1 LDEKVKKIKKM
12 RYNSKEEERKMR
24 PITVSEIEKQL
35 EKLPQEKLAE
45 VYDFINFLLEK
56 ANKEEINKISTSYET
71 MLASEDVLRR
81 DWEKEEEEQAWANL

>member
-1 LDEKVKKIKKM
+1 LDEKVKKIKKV

-45 VYDFINFLLEK
+45 VYDFVNFLLEK
-56 ANKEEINKISTSYET
+56 ASKEEIDGISTSYET
-71 MLASEDVLRR
+71 MLATEDVLRR
-81 DWEKEEEEQAWANL
+81 DWEKEEEEQAWASL